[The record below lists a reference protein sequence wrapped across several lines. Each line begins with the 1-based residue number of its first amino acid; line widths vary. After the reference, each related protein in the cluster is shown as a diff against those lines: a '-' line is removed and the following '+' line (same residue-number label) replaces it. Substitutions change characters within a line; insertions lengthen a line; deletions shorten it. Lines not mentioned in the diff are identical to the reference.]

1 LVFFPQTGEKMAKL
15 LGKTSANICYAQS
28 MQEAIAFAYAHT
40 SKGKICLLSTACPY
54 GLWKNF
60 EEKGKDF
67 ANEAQKQAS
76 QA

>member
-1 LVFFPQTGEKMAKL
+1 
-15 LGKTSANICYAQS
+15 

-40 SKGKICLLSTACPY
+40 PKGKICLLSTACPY